1 MSFPICSTNKSD
13 PPIPAEIHESAGPPS
28 YVSPQVQPLQLGM
41 MDPFNYSAV
50 AGPSQPSDSLGC
62 VPEAVQWSLNTDLQ
76 TSASSVC
83 SPPRMEQ
90 QCEGGASVD
99 PPPHNNI
106 TVPILCTVSTG
117 GLVWLRNLFQ
127 PKPQCQNL
135 HPAPANVN
143 ENRTLN
149 KDHLGTHIQ
158 GDFTDTMTP
167 TSPAPYCSCFAN
179 GLMCNNCNC
188 SNCFNNEEHKLWHL
202 RAVQSCQKRNPN
214 AFRPKVIQALSRGV
228 KGWHAKGCKCKRS
241 HCLKNYCECFE
252 ADISCTPTCKC
263 VGCMNKF

>member
-106 TVPILCTVSTG
+106 TVP
-117 GLVWLRNLFQ
+117 
-127 PKPQCQNL
+127 
-135 HPAPANVN
+135 
-143 ENRTLN
+143 
-149 KDHLGTHIQ
+149 
-158 GDFTDTMTP
+158 
-167 TSPAPYCSCFAN
+167 
-179 GLMCNNCNC
+179 
-188 SNCFNNEEHKLWHL
+188 
-202 RAVQSCQKRNPN
+202 SCQKRNPN